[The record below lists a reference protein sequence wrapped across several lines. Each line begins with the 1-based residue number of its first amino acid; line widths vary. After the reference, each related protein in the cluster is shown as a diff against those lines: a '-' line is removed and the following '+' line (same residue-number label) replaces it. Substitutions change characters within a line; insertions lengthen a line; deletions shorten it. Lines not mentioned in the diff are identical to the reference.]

1 MALNFDMHILSLSN
15 QVAGEL
21 ATPGIVGLYIET
33 KARHAH
39 RHRQDDW
46 LILQL
51 SLIGNLTLSPE
62 KQTQLLQRLSQV
74 YYKTSGA
81 VTGALRV
88 VSESLNHF
96 LLERNGRAS
105 GEENRVIGY
114 LNQLVIHADRLT
126 FAQSGLTHAYWIN
139 KDGATH
145 LYDPDLAGGG
155 LGINKSAA
163 VRYFQCPINA
173 GDSLILTLQP
183 SLSWDELF
191 LGSLY
196 GQGPESIRRK
206 LIQNNIDKAEGIVI
220 QLQSGTGKTI
230 YLPVKPLAKP
240 NLPET
245 SELKETTAADTV
257 SQVGELAEP
266 TPQPQIVQEPKKETE
281 GIEVAIS
288 EMSTETE
295 QTFPP
300 VAVSEVASTAIP
312 PKGVTAG
319 ADNLSSLTGKELP
332 SIHQPEQGL
341 SSVDVPKKS
350 IAQPKRAAFWG
361 AISPTL
367 HKGIEKIKPLENI
380 FQIPTSIMAIIA
392 ILVPLIVV
400 AITSAIYLRQGR
412 VSEFAGYYALAQQSS
427 AYAQGQSDPLTQRTA
442 WIAVLKYLDQAEQY
456 GQSPAAQTLR
466 AKAQTALDQLDFI
479 QRLDFMP
486 ALSEGLASDAQIVK
500 MIATENEL
508 FLLDA
513 TSGVVWRAET
523 ASRGYVL
530 HPETSCGP
538 GINGLAMGKLIGFSV
553 EKRVNE
559 VYSVIRAADAKGNV
573 VTCPA
578 NQNPH
583 LDKLT
588 PPDNGLGSLTGFL
601 VERGNFYGLDPQKNA
616 VWIYW
621 GGKTNQKP
629 ELFFSQDIPPMK
641 NILDFAV
648 SQDDLYLLYQD
659 GHLVQ
664 CAYNAVTPTRCNDPQ
679 PYKDSR
685 PGRVNQV
692 LKTETPFNR
701 VFASQP
707 PDPALYFLEPNTPA
721 IYQFSLRSLA
731 FHVQYRQNPLSTY
744 TTLPRAK
751 PASAIA
757 ISTDHRLAF
766 LAYGNQIYYAS
777 LP

>member
-1 MALNFDMHILSLSN
+1 MALNFDIHILSLSN
-15 QVAGEL
+15 QVAGEP
-21 ATPGIVGLYIET
+21 ATSGIVGLYIET

-39 RHRQDDW
+39 RHRQEDH

-62 KQTQLLQRLSQV
+62 KQSQLLQRLSQV
-74 YYKTSGA
+74 YYKTSGT

-88 VSESLNHF
+88 VAESLNHF
-96 LLERNGRAS
+96 LLERNARAS
-105 GEENRVIGY
+105 GEESRVIGY
-114 LNQLVIHADRLT
+114 LNQLVIHADRITL
-126 FAQSGLTHAYWIN
+126 AQSGLSHAYWIN

-145 LYDPDLAGGG
+145 LYDPELAGSG
-155 LGINKSAA
+155 LGINKSTA
-163 VRYFQCPINA
+163 VRFFQSPIKA

-206 LIQNNIDKAEGIVI
+206 LIQNNIDQAEGLVF
-220 QLQSGTGKTI
+220 QLQGGTGKTI
-230 YLPVKPLAKP
+230 YLPAKPLA
-240 NLPET
+240 NRNQPET
-245 SELKETTAADTV
+245 SEPKETSLTDTV
-257 SQVGELAEP
+257 FQVSDLAEP
-266 TPQPQIVQEPKKETE
+266 APEPQILLEEKDGIK
-281 GIEVAIS
+281 GIEVPIG
-288 EMSTETE
+288 EMSAETG
-295 QTFPP
+295 QT
-300 VAVSEVASTAIP
+300 VAAVAASEVASTATP
-312 PKGVTAG
+312 SEGATVGVG
-319 ADNLSSLTGKELP
+319 DLSFLTGKEP
-332 SIHQPEQGL
+332 PPIFQPTQSL
-341 SSVDVPKKS
+341 SSMDVPKKS
-350 IAQPKRAAFWG
+350 FALPKGETFLG
-361 AISPTL
+361 AITPTVR
-367 HKGIEKIKPLENI
+367 KGIEKLKPLESI

-400 AITSAIYLRQGR
+400 SIASAIYLRQGR
-412 VSEFAGYYALAQQSS
+412 VSEFEGYYALAQQSA

-442 WIAVLKYLDQAEQY
+442 WITVLKYLDQAEQY
-456 GQSPAAQTLR
+456 GQSPATQTLR

-523 ASRGYVL
+523 ATRGYVL

-573 VTCPA
+573 VTCQS
-578 NQNPH
+578 NQSPH

-588 PPDNGLGSLTGFL
+588 PPDNGLGNLTGFL
-601 VERGNFYGLDPQKNA
+601 VERGNFYVLDPQKNA

-621 GGKTNQKP
+621 AGKTDQKP

-648 SQDDLYLLYQD
+648 YQDDLYLLYQD
-659 GHLVQ
+659 GHLAQ

-685 PGRVNQV
+685 PGRENQV
-692 LKTETPFNR
+692 LKTEAPFNR

-707 PDPALYFLEPNTPA
+707 PDPALYFLEPSTPA

-744 TTLPRAK
+744 TTLPREQ

-757 ISTDHRLAF
+757 ISTDHHLAF